1 MYELSEKDTAN
12 MTLDVR
18 FEEDG
23 SIKIRARDRITQGDT
38 TTTFVMYPNASAHNA
53 VMKMLTDFARKLA
66 NKKGIPVRFEDV

>member
-1 MYELSEKDTAN
+1 MIELKEKDKTLVS
-12 MTLDVR
+12 LDVR

-66 NKKGIPVRFEDV
+66 NKKGIPVRFQDV

>member
-1 MYELSEKDTAN
+1 MLELKEKDKTLVS
-12 MTLDVR
+12 LDVR

-23 SIKIRARDRITQGDT
+23 SIKIRARDRRTQGDT